1 MASRAKYKAGQTV
14 EFKFAGST
22 FVGEIGLVRNEGSTY
37 KYNIIDEDGTNYPV
51 VESNVIRKL

>member
-1 MASRAKYKAGQTV
+1 MASRAKYKVGQTV
-14 EFKFAGST
+14 EFKFAGSN
-22 FVGEIGLVRNEGSTY
+22 FIGDIGLIRNESSTY